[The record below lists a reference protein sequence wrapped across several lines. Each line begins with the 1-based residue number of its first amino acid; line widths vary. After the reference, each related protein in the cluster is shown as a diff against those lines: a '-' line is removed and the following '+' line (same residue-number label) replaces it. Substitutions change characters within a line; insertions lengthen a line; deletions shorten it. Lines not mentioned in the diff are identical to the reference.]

1 MDVHINVERDLLIEI
16 IKIMDEEDLKRV
28 IAYVRE
34 LNEKSAD
41 NDETES
47 VHRLPLPIGIS
58 NYRVASSS
66 YYYVDKTMMIKEFL
80 DERPQVSL
88 FLRPRRFGKTLNM
101 DMLRV
106 FFEKTEADTSHYF
119 KDKKI
124 WRCGAR
130 YRDYQGKYPVIFVT
144 FKDVKFKTWNACFDN
159 LADVIRSEFDHHYE
173 LLSSEKCT
181 GSEKKYYQKVLDKEV
196 TEAELTG
203 AFCELSEMLHKHYG
217 VAPIII
223 IDEYDTPIQQGYVH
237 GYYDDVV
244 AFMRN
249 LFSAGLKDNHH
260 LSYGFLTGILR
271 VAKES
276 IFSGMNNL
284 KINSILDKRYGE
296 YFGFTSE
303 EIQEMCEYYGV
314 ADKYEEVKEWYNG
327 YLFGQTNIYNPWS
340 VINYFCCDCEPSA
353 YWLSTGSNEIIEEIL
368 EGASEEIYENLRL
381 LMEGKSFKTY
391 VDTSIIYPNI
401 KKEPTSIYSFL
412 LITGY
417 LKLVKVDRTPIGD
430 YVCEVA
436 IPNKEIKYVYNKEIL
451 SKFAQMIP
459 ESSAI
464 AIQNAIC
471 VHDIDALREHL
482 NKILLNSASYYDT
495 TGENFYHGLV
505 LGLCTIFDN
514 QYYGIAF
521 SGKHVEIRMCES

>member
-1 MDVHINVERDLLIEI
+1 MDKN
-16 IKIMDEEDLKRV
+16 
-28 IAYVRE
+28 
-34 LNEKSAD
+34 
-41 NDETES
+41 T
-47 VHRLPLPIGIS
+47 
-58 NYRVASSS
+58 
-66 YYYVDKTMMIKEFL
+66 
-80 DERPQVSL
+80 
-88 FLRPRRFGKTLNM
+88 
-101 DMLRV
+101 
-106 FFEKTEADTSHYF
+106 
-119 KDKKI
+119 
-124 WRCGAR
+124 
-130 YRDYQGKYPVIFVT
+130 
-144 FKDVKFKTWNACFDN
+144 
-159 LADVIRSEFDHHYE
+159 
-173 LLSSEKCT
+173 
-181 GSEKKYYQKVLDKEV
+181 

-284 KINSILDKRYGE
+284 KVNSILDKRYGE

-303 EIQEMCEYYGV
+303 EIQEMCEYYGA
-314 ADKYEEVKEWYNG
+314 ADKYEEIKEWYNG

-353 YWLSTGSNEIIEEIL
+353 YWLSTGSNEIIEDIL
-368 EGASEEIYENLRL
+368 EGASEEIYENLHL
-381 LMEGKSFKTY
+381 LLEGKSFKTY

-417 LKLVKVDRTPIGD
+417 LKFVKVDRTPIGD

-451 SKFAQMIP
+451 
-459 ESSAI
+459 
-464 AIQNAIC
+464 
-471 VHDIDALREHL
+471 
-482 NKILLNSASYYDT
+482 
-495 TGENFYHGLV
+495 
-505 LGLCTIFDN
+505 
-514 QYYGIAF
+514 YYGIAF